1 VKKTPIR
8 RESSDNKGIESKSRL
23 NGKGQLVF
31 DANGG
36 KVWGKLDAGLVKGRK
51 AVSFEVW
58 FTPTAK
64 SYDWDPVVMFQ
75 GGSDAFYYKFRTLG
89 MHRTKLILK
98 GRAENVKSTVDA
110 RTGSS
115 LHVVVTYGRDA
126 KDGPVL
132 LSSYVNGK
140 RTGRMVTGVKLADLA
155 LTSGQV
161 GPLAGAFDELRIYD
175 YALTDRQVRGN
186 YASGPNK
193 VNLAK

>member
-1 VKKTPIR
+1 
-8 RESSDNKGIESKSRL
+8 
-23 NGKGQLVF
+23 
-31 DANGG
+31 
-36 KVWGKLDAGLVKGRK
+36 
-51 AVSFEVW
+51 
-58 FTPTAK
+58 
-64 SYDWDPVVMFQ
+64 
-75 GGSDAFYYKFRTLG
+75 
-89 MHRTKLILK
+89 
-98 GRAENVKSTVDA
+98 
-110 RTGSS
+110 
-115 LHVVVTYGRDA
+115 VVTYGRDA